1 MSMGVNLGALPTKGF
16 ALPLIS
22 YGGSALVFLC
32 AALGVVLAVSRR
44 YPALS
49 APQTDRVKKEAQHG

>member
-22 YGGSALVFLC
+22 YGGSARVFLC

-44 YPALS
+44 YPVIS
-49 APQTDRVKKEAQHG
+49 TQQTDLMQKEAQHG

>member
-1 MSMGVNLGALPTKGF
+1 LGALPTKGF

-32 AALGVVLAVSRR
+32 ASLGVVLAVSRR

-49 APQTDRVKKEAQHG
+49 AQQTEQMQKEVQHG

>member
-32 AALGVVLAVSRR
+32 AALGVVLGVSRR
-44 YPALS
+44 YPAVHKGSVMIREEL
-49 APQTDRVKKEAQHG
+49 QNG

>member
-32 AALGVVLAVSRR
+32 AALGVVLGVSRR
-44 YPALS
+44 YPAVPKNEIAVRGKL
-49 APQTDRVKKEAQHG
+49 QNG